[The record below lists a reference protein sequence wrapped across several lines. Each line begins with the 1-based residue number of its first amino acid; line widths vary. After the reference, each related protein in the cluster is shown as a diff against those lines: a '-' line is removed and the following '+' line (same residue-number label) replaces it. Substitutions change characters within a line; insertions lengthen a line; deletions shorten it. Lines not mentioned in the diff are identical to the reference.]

1 MAVMSSL
8 KKNSSILDFFKKK
21 PNQSS
26 PNTKGDSAK
35 SNNDDSP
42 RSSKKETKPKEVEV
56 ENSLEKTLEEKEIEE
71 ASLACLHDDM
81 EVVSILAFRSHSFS
95 HK

>member
-1 MAVMSSL
+1 MSSL

-56 ENSLEKTLEEKEIEE
+56 ENSLEKTEKEIV
-71 ASLACLHDDM
+71 
-81 EVVSILAFRSHSFS
+81 EVVSILAFRSHSLS

>member
-1 MAVMSSL
+1 MSSL

-71 ASLACLHDDM
+71 ASLACLM
-81 EVVSILAFRSHSFS
+81 EVVSILAFRSHSLS

>member
-1 MAVMSSL
+1 MSSL

-56 ENSLEKTLEEKEIEE
+56 ENSLEKTLEEKEIEV
-71 ASLACLHDDM
+71 
-81 EVVSILAFRSHSFS
+81 EVVSILAFRSHSLS

>member
-1 MAVMSSL
+1 MSSL

-71 ASLACLHDDM
+71 ASSISDDDM
-81 EVVSILAFRSHSFS
+81 EVVSILAFRSHSLS

>member
-1 MAVMSSL
+1 MSSL

-42 RSSKKETKPKEVEV
+42 RSSKKETKPKEVE
-56 ENSLEKTLEEKEIEE
+56 NSLEKTLEEKEIEE
-71 ASLACLHDDM
+71 ASLACLLDDDDM

>member
-1 MAVMSSL
+1 MSSL

-71 ASLACLHDDM
+71 
-81 EVVSILAFRSHSFS
+81 EVVSILAFRSHSLS